1 MKTIIAIS
9 GLKNSGK
16 DLTAHMIRYCLSVP
30 KWMRQY
36 WLYCLVYDFI
46 VSKYEITSFAS
57 SMKEALSVLINVPVE
72 KFNDRDFKENWYIN
86 LQSIHITA
94 FPDNN
99 LMITDKQL
107 SRMIKSKKSNVISN
121 YYISIRQLLQIF
133 GTEIIR
139 EYFGNNFWVL
149 RTLLDKDNIIISDL
163 RFINE
168 YEQVKNNNGIVIY
181 IDRNQI
187 PGSHRS
193 ESEVIE
199 LFQNNKFDYIINND
213 GSIENLFNK
222 VSDLASK
229 ILK

>member
-1 MKTIIAIS
+1 
-9 GLKNSGK
+9 
-16 DLTAHMIRYCLSVP
+16 
-30 KWMRQY
+30 
-36 WLYCLVYDFI
+36 
-46 VSKYEITSFAS
+46 
-57 SMKEALSVLINVPVE
+57 MKEALSVLINVPVE

-107 SRMIKSKKSNVISN
+107 SRMIESKKLNVISN

-149 RTLLDKDNIIISDL
+149 RTLSDKDNIIISDL

>member
-1 MKTIIAIS
+1 
-9 GLKNSGK
+9 
-16 DLTAHMIRYCLSVP
+16 
-30 KWMRQY
+30 
-36 WLYCLVYDFI
+36 
-46 VSKYEITSFAS
+46 
-57 SMKEALSVLINVPVE
+57 MKEALSVLINIPVE

-86 LQSIHITA
+86 LQNIYVTA
-94 FPDNN
+94 FPNEN

-107 SRMIKSKKSNVISN
+107 SRIIKSKKLNTISD

-139 EYFGNNFWVL
+139 EYFGNNFWVS

-181 IDRNQI
+181 IDRNQT

-199 LFQNNKFDYIINND
+199 LLNENKFDYIINND
-213 GSIENLFNK
+213 GSIEDLFNK
-222 VSDLASK
+222 VSCLASK

>member
-1 MKTIIAIS
+1 
-9 GLKNSGK
+9 
-16 DLTAHMIRYCLSVP
+16 
-30 KWMRQY
+30 
-36 WLYCLVYDFI
+36 
-46 VSKYEITSFAS
+46 
-57 SMKEALSVLINVPVE
+57 
-72 KFNDRDFKENWYIN
+72 
-86 LQSIHITA
+86 
-94 FPDNN
+94 
-99 LMITDKQL
+99 MITDKQL
-107 SRMIKSKKSNVISN
+107 SRMIKSKKLNVISN

>member
-1 MKTIIAIS
+1 
-9 GLKNSGK
+9 
-16 DLTAHMIRYCLSVP
+16 
-30 KWMRQY
+30 
-36 WLYCLVYDFI
+36 
-46 VSKYEITSFAS
+46 
-57 SMKEALSVLINVPVE
+57 MKEALSVLINVPVE

-107 SRMIKSKKSNVISN
+107 SRMIKSKKLNVISN

-187 PGSHRS
+187 PGYHRS

>member
-16 DLTAHMIRYCLSVP
+16 DLTAHMIRYCFFFFI
-30 KWMRQY
+30 WMRQY

-107 SRMIKSKKSNVISN
+107 SRMIKSKKLNAISN

-149 RTLLDKDNIIISDL
+149 RTLSDKDNIIISDL